1 MVFLITFSL
10 DSISSCRNLTT
21 YHHTHEEGII
31 SLPGMLTLKC
41 RYSNLNLFFFFRSV
55 ISPFSFW
62 GSLSTPSFYHLSHL
76 FFGRR
81 QMMLI
86 NKRRNSD
93 PAAAGASGNSAKAPR
108 QTEKTATDFV
118 YLLLYDGAFWDL
130 CVFSRSM
137 GLWKHEGGVSRR
149 TVNKNSVLKI

>member
-1 MVFLITFSL
+1 
-10 DSISSCRNLTT
+10 
-21 YHHTHEEGII
+21 
-31 SLPGMLTLKC
+31 
-41 RYSNLNLFFFFRSV
+41 
-55 ISPFSFW
+55 
-62 GSLSTPSFYHLSHL
+62 
-76 FFGRR
+76 
-81 QMMLI
+81 MMLI

-149 TVNKNSVLKI
+149 TVNKNSVLTI